1 MAAKR
6 KLDELSDGELADK
19 FGDVKDRAEGAD
31 ELMKALKVEFDRRQ
45 LDFAKGERF
54 KVTKD
59 VSTQNRI
66 DTKALREDLG
76 AAAKKYE
83 KEQTRTVYLVRP
95 VEAS

>member
-1 MAAKR
+1 
-6 KLDELSDGELADK
+6 
-19 FGDVKDRAEGAD
+19 
-31 ELMKALKVEFDRRQ
+31 MKTLKAEFDRRK

-66 DTKALREDLG
+66 DTKALRDDLG
-76 AAAKKYE
+76 EAAKKYE
-83 KEQTRTVYLVRP
+83 KKQTRTVYLVRP

>member
-6 KLDELSDGELADK
+6 KLDELSDGELADT
-19 FGDVKDRAEGAD
+19 FGDTKDRAEGAD
-31 ELMKALKVEFDRRQ
+31 ERMKALKAEFDRRN

-66 DTKALREDLG
+66 DTRALRDDLG

-83 KEQTRTVYLVRP
+83 REQTRTVYLVRP
-95 VEAS
+95 VESA